1 MALVSRWSLGTST
14 PDNEGLQSTNPV
26 GWGSRR
32 LSPTWEWDFRSS
44 TGAWGV
50 ERQDGKVKYVT
61 YVHTSPLSGPPP
73 WCSRLWKPEPQNL
86 S

>member
-32 LSPTWEWDFRSS
+32 DSVPAGSGTS
-44 TGAWGV
+44 GAAQGRGGWKGRM
-50 ERQDGKVKYVT
+50 ER
-61 YVHTSPLSGPPP
+61 L
-73 WCSRLWKPEPQNL
+73 NM
-86 S
+86 